1 MLQGDRDK
9 SMVRGAS
16 GAKLSEIGLLLVL
29 LLTDQLVFSGMFR
42 CLALAGTSAPQ
53 TSPHPHPAPLA
64 LPSITLLLH
73 VPPPRRDVGGIRA
86 GRSPLLDALAL
97 PAADGGHAMLGEFG
111 ARSHGPPVL
120 ATPPAQLHSGCAV
133 RGSFVA
139 RAGQMLLE
147 TSQCR
152 CSPSPLLCLNPKFG

>member
-1 MLQGDRDK
+1 
-9 SMVRGAS
+9 MVRGAS

-120 ATPPAQLHSGCAV
+120 ATPPPPSSTAAV
-133 RGSFVA
+133 LFMGA
-139 RAGQMLLE
+139 LWQEQG
-147 TSQCR
+147 R
-152 CSPSPLLCLNPKFG
+152 CSLRRANVAALPPLCCA